1 MRCAG
6 KVAVVTGASRGIG
19 HAIAVALAREGADVV
34 VVARTAEAVKKVAS
48 EITALGRKSLALGA
62 DVSKTADA
70 QAVVRSAIEKF
81 GRIDIL
87 VNNAGIHRSAPFLEE
102 GESLWM
108 EMLRTN
114 VLGCAFVTQAVVPHM
129 IERRH
134 GRIVNLGSKAAV
146 VGEQGHV
153 AYSSSKGAIH
163 AMTRAL
169 AVDLASHGITVN
181 AVAPGPTMTDM
192 LVEAVPDVAVQ
203 KKIAGDAPLGRMG
216 KPEDIAAAVLYLAS
230 DDADWCTGQILSVDG
245 GLSILK

>member
-19 HAIAVALAREGADVV
+19 RAIAVALAREGADIVA
-34 VVARTAEAVKKVAS
+34 VARTADAAEKVAS
-48 EITALGRKSLALGA
+48 EITALGRKVLPLGA
-62 DVSKTADA
+62 DVSTFSDA
-70 QAVVRSAIEKF
+70 KAVVRSAIERF
-81 GRIDIL
+81 GTIDIL

-108 EMLRTN
+108 EMLRVN

-129 IERRH
+129 IERRR

-153 AYSSSKGAIH
+153 AYSSTKGAVH

-169 AVDLASHGITVN
+169 AVDLAGYGITVN

-192 LVEAVPDVAVQ
+192 LVEAVPDEAVQ
-203 KKIAGDAPLGRMG
+203 RKIAAEAPLGRMG
-216 KPEDIAAAVLYLAS
+216 RVEDIAGAVLFLAS
-230 DDADWCTGQILSVDG
+230 DEADWVTGQILSVDG

>member
-6 KVAVVTGASRGIG
+6 KVAIVTGASRGIG
-19 HAIAVALAREGADVV
+19 RAIAVALAREGADIVA
-34 VVARTAEAVKKVAS
+34 VARTVDAAKKVAS
-48 EITALGRKSLALGA
+48 EIAALGRTVLPLGA

-70 QAVVRSAIEKF
+70 QAVARSAMEKF

-87 VNNAGIHRSAPFLEE
+87 VNNAGIHRCAPFLEE

-108 EMLRTN
+108 EMLRVN
-114 VLGCAFVTQAVVPHM
+114 VLGCAFITQAVVPHM
-129 IERRH
+129 IERRRGH
-134 GRIVNLGSKAAV
+134 IVNLGSKAAV

-153 AYSSSKGAIH
+153 AYSSTKGAIH

-169 AVDLASHGITVN
+169 AVDLAGFGITVN

-192 LVEAVPDVAVQ
+192 LVEAVPDEAVQ
-203 KKIAGDAPLGRMG
+203 RKIAADAPLGRMG
-216 KPEDIAAAVLYLAS
+216 KAEDIAAAVLYLAS

>member
-1 MRCAG
+1 MRCTG
-6 KVAVVTGASRGIG
+6 KVAIVTGASRGIG
-19 HAIAVALAREGADVV
+19 RAIVIALAKEGADVV
-34 VVARTAEAVKKVAS
+34 AVARTAEAAR
-48 EITALGRKSLALGA
+48 TAAADVEAMGRKALPIGA
-62 DVSKTADA
+62 DVSRAD
-70 QAVVRSAIEKF
+70 QARAMVDSALKKF

-87 VNNAGIHRSAPFLEE
+87 VNNAGIHRCAPFLEE

-108 EMLRTN
+108 EMLRVN

-129 IERRH
+129 IERRR

-153 AYSSSKGAIH
+153 AYSSTKGAVH

-169 AVDLASHGITVN
+169 AVDLAGYGITVN

-192 LVEAVPDVAVQ
+192 LVEAVTDEAVQ
-203 KKIAGDAPLGRMG
+203 RKIAADAPLGRMG

>member
-6 KVAVVTGASRGIG
+6 KTAIVTGASRGIG

-48 EITALGRKSLALGA
+48 EITALGRKVLPIGA
-62 DVSKTADA
+62 DVSTSAGA

-87 VNNAGIHRSAPFLEE
+87 VNNAGIHRCAPFLQES
-102 GESLWM
+102 ESLWM
-108 EMLRTN
+108 ELLRVN

-129 IERRH
+129 IEARR

-169 AVDLASHGITVN
+169 AVDLAGHGITVN

-192 LVEAVPDVAVQ
+192 LVEAVPDEAVQ
-203 KKIAGDAPLGRMG
+203 RKIAADAPLGRMG

>member
-19 HAIAVALAREGADVV
+19 RAIAVALAREGADIVA
-34 VVARTAEAVKKVAS
+34 VARTADAARKVAS
-48 EITALGRKSLALGA
+48 EIAALGRKVLPLGA
-62 DVSKTADA
+62 DVSTFSDA
-70 QAVVRSAIEKF
+70 KAVVRSAIERF
-81 GRIDIL
+81 GTIDIL

-108 EMLRTN
+108 EMLRVN

-129 IERRH
+129 IERRR

-153 AYSSSKGAIH
+153 AYSSTKGAVH

-169 AVDLASHGITVN
+169 AV
-181 AVAPGPTMTDM
+181 
-192 LVEAVPDVAVQ
+192 E
-203 KKIAGDAPLGRMG
+203 
-216 KPEDIAAAVLYLAS
+216 
-230 DDADWCTGQILSVDG
+230 
-245 GLSILK
+245 